1 MVVALLV
8 GLIGGLTATS
18 LVIADTI
25 RRELPARTRGGWIG
39 FVALVSIGG
48 SVGVAVGDTTV
59 FRLIAAGSDPVIAVT
74 PLALLT
80 GIVLTSGFLCALA
93 VLAYGI
99 GSRYGPF
106 KSTAERGR
114 QPGSKHENAN

>member
-80 GIVLTSGFLCALA
+80 RLVLASVALSALA
-93 VLAYGI
+93 VVAYGV
-99 GSRYGPF
+99 GSRYGPL
-106 KSTAERGR
+106 SPTEG
-114 QPGSKHENAN
+114 